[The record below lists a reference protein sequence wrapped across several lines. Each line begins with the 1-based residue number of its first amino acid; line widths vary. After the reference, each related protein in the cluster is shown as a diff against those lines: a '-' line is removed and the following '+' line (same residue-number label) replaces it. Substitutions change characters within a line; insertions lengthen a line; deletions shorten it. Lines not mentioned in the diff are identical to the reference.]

1 MDSAASLIALR
12 HQPSGRR
19 HATRGPRRNR
29 RTARVRTSPLDL
41 ALYVAVGVTVLL
53 VVLTIGTA
61 GPANPA
67 VPGWRAVLVDDNATL
82 WDLARAHPVEG
93 LGTAQTV
100 ALIQERNGL
109 ATGTIAAGQR
119 LDVPQPVVGSSTASR
134 W

>member
-12 HQPSGRR
+12 HQPPRGQHVTHGRR
-19 HATRGPRRNR
+19 QDR
-29 RTARVRTSPLDL
+29 RTARTRTSPLDL
-41 ALYVAVGVTVLL
+41 ALYVAVGVTALL

-61 GPANPA
+61 GAADPA
-67 VPGWRAVLVDDNATL
+67 VPSWGAVLVHDNATL

-109 ATGTIAAGQR
+109 TTGTIAAGQS
-119 LDVPQPVVGSSTASR
+119 LDVPQPVLGSSTASR